1 MVPWPRDGDAH
12 QRERRGD
19 SGSAKLARLALCRR
33 LGARLAPLEH
43 FSELP
48 QPQALVDRSRE
59 WSNTPIELAI
69 TELTCL
75 LHPPDPPAT
84 QL

>member
-1 MVPWPRDGDAH
+1 MVTLT
-12 QRERRGD
+12 RE
-19 SGSAKLARLALCRR
+19 SAEAIRSSAELARLALCRR
-33 LGARLAPLEH
+33 LGARMAPLEQLGGLTKTQ
-43 FSELP
+43 S
-48 QPQALVDRSRE
+48 LVGSSRV
-59 WSNTPIELAI
+59 WDNGSIELAI